1 MKLDFSNFTNA
12 VSGSMTTEKA
22 VLLFFMPSDGY
33 IRVSNESADKKADA
47 VKALGD
53 AKKALGNAMNYLES
67 AEGVLGGNAE
77 EVFSSNAKAVKET
90 KEALQKVEKK
100 INEIEKETKDSHN
113 ELSELSAEEDAACG
127 NRKGKEKAFSVTFQF
142 NPATLR
148 ISAYGGGMAP
158 VRVYSERDGGMA
170 KNQGKNSGDQVDYGP
185 IDETVTVSFKV
196 IFDAVR
202 NAQAFFS
209 DMVNPAPTNLIRQGA
224 DLVQSASGMVRP
236 VVEGFLAAVRN
247 SRTRRV
253 IFQWGDLRYGGYLN
267 KVQCRYTMFDIA
279 GEPVRAEVDL
289 SLVCSCHDDCDNKEL
304 WRRRYN
310 ALVAGKDSYFGQAAG
325 RLKSACNAAMGNVEK
340 ACILFRT
347 DTRKP
352 EDGKKPASENPDAG
366 ALSDM
371 AARIV
376 KQVNGVMDQ
385 AAGEGTVDLNQIAKD
400 AKYIPVRMHYNPSSV
415 TISSRGGET
424 VTREG
429 NTAMSSETGRFQRN
443 AMPTETVLFMELFFD
458 DTVLSNAFMLDHGA
472 GSPTGMVKTGM
483 DLNAKRK
490 GREYSVATIS
500 ELFVAAVTS
509 ADTRPVCVFWNKMVF
524 WGELCEVEVEYT
536 MFNNRGNPI
545 RSKVSIRIR
554 QDGDPKKNGS
564 YEEIWQK
571 AYVKFAKAAEDIVSN
586 KSLTG
591 SSENFIVSN
600 LFRM

>member
-1 MKLDFSNFTNA
+1 MKLDFSNVTTA
-12 VSGSMTTEKA
+12 VSGTMTTEKA
-22 VLLFFMPSDGY
+22 VLLFFKPSDGY
-33 IRVSNESADKKADA
+33 IRVSNESADKKDEA
-47 VKALGD
+47 VKALGG
-53 AKKALGNAMNYLES
+53 AKKALGNVMKFLDD
-67 AEGVLGGNAE
+67 AEDVLGGNAE
-77 EVFSSNAKAVKET
+77 EVFSSNAKEVKET
-90 KEALQKVEKK
+90 KEALQKIEKK
-100 INEIEKETKDSHN
+100 VTEIEKETKDSHN
-113 ELSELSAEEDAACG
+113 ELPAEG
-127 NRKGKEKAFSVTFQF
+127 NPDYGKQKGKEKAFPVTFQF
-142 NPATLR
+142 NPAALR

-158 VRVYSERDGGMA
+158 MTVYRDQNGGKAGNQA
-170 KNQGKNSGDQVDYGP
+170 KSGGDQVDYGP

-196 IFDAVR
+196 VFDAVR
-202 NAQAFFS
+202 NAQAFIS
-209 DMVNPAPTNLIRQGA
+209 DRANPAPTNLGRQGA
-224 DLVQSASGMVRP
+224 DLIRSAAGMVRP

-310 ALVAGKDSYFGQAAG
+310 ALVAGKDSYFGQKAG
-325 RLKSACNAAMGNVEK
+325 RLKSAYNAVMGNVEK
-340 ACILFRT
+340 ACILFRA
-347 DTRKP
+347 DTRNP
-352 EDGKKPASENPDAG
+352 EGESRPAAQNPDAG
-366 ALSDM
+366 CLSDM
-371 AARIV
+371 AARLV
-376 KQVNGVMDQ
+376 KQGNGVVNQ
-385 AAGEGTVDLNQIAKD
+385 GAGEETVDLNQIVKD
-400 AKYIPVRMHYNPSSV
+400 AKYVPVRIHYNPSSV

-458 DTVLSNAFMLDHGA
+458 DTHPSNAFMLDHGA
-472 GSPTGMVKTGM
+472 GSPTGMVKAGI

-571 AYVKFAKAAEDIVSN
+571 AYAGFPKAAKDLVSN

-591 SSENFIVSN
+591 SSGNFIASN